1 MVKYRFE
8 QIAINSTEKKKP
20 VEEDRFTYLGLEHLD
35 SGSLKVTRFG
45 SEVAPIG
52 EKLVMHK
59 GDVLFGKRRA
69 YQKKVAIAP
78 FDGIFSAHG
87 MVLRPREDVID
98 KSFFPLF
105 ISSDYFL
112 DAAIKIS
119 VGSLSPTINWRDLK
133 TLEFELPD
141 LATQRKLAETLWSI
155 NDTMETY
162 KKLIAATDELV
173 KSQFMELFGDPVTN
187 TQGREVRPFKDFML
201 DIRYGT
207 SQPPTFNELGEFK
220 FIRATNIKAGRITE
234 NGMLRISADE
244 AAKIEKCRLNGN
256 EIIIVR
262 SGANTGDTC
271 VVTDEY
277 RDQYRNRIPAILQA
291 VDAIVLTGVID
302 DSIEINFNVNQIQEE
317 KKKIE
322 FLTQNPDCTD
332 EVFELEDHN
341 MLKGQ
346 IGIIGLDNLSLGS
359 RFSSLF
365 ACSWD
370 KIDCALMTLG
380 NYGQQERNKWR
391 YQFASKSLQYAWDE
405 LFHKSANA
413 GFENTHTIL
422 VELLKSKES
431 FDDGILD
438 GIISAFLAQCEK
450 DNLYPWNYYYV
461 KYPVFRP
468 GSYGKMSN
476 DDVVNK
482 PYMFSVMQTKTQWSQ
497 NTYMPYLKEADD
509 DHLSRDEMG
518 QYLVYDDVYIVCENN
533 SYGVYR
539 NDDDSLTDTVTI
551 SQNEAGIDTE
561 DRIIKLKK
569 YIANMK

>member
-1 MVKYRFE
+1 MAKYRFE

-277 RDQYRNRIPAILQA
+277 RDQYAGYDIIVTLNLDIANPVFFNELMNTHYMQAIIKPLTVRAAQPHINSEQVQNLPMLVVPLQ
-291 VDAIVLTGVID
+291 
-302 DSIEINFNVNQIQEE
+302 EQE
-317 KKKIE
+317 
-322 FLTQNPDCTD
+322 
-332 EVFELEDHN
+332 
-341 MLKGQ
+341 
-346 IGIIGLDNLSLGS
+346 
-359 RFSSLF
+359 
-365 ACSWD
+365 
-370 KIDCALMTLG
+370 
-380 NYGQQERNKWR
+380 
-391 YQFASKSLQYAWDE
+391 QFATFVRQSD
-405 LFHKSANA
+405 
-413 GFENTHTIL
+413 
-422 VELLKSKES
+422 KSKLLISRLKE
-431 FDDGILD
+431 FILM
-438 GIISAFLAQCEK
+438 G
-450 DNLYPWNYYYV
+450 Y
-461 KYPVFRP
+461 R
-468 GSYGKMSN
+468 GHGKM
-476 DDVVNK
+476 
-482 PYMFSVMQTKTQWSQ
+482 
-497 NTYMPYLKEADD
+497 
-509 DHLSRDEMG
+509 
-518 QYLVYDDVYIVCENN
+518 
-533 SYGVYR
+533 
-539 NDDDSLTDTVTI
+539 
-551 SQNEAGIDTE
+551 
-561 DRIIKLKK
+561 
-569 YIANMK
+569 